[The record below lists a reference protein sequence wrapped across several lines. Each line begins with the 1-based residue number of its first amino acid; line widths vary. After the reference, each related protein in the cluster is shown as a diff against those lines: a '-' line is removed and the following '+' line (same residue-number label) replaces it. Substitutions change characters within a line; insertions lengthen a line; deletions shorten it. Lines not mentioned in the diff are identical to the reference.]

1 MSFLFFL
8 SKLLEK
14 CNHNTSYGVKKMQ
27 KRLKGHYRPV
37 SILSNISEIYDRL
50 MSKKIPEYFEPML
63 SKFRCGFR
71 RVFSAQHCLIAMLGK

>member
-27 KRLKGHYRPV
+27 KRLKGNYRPV
-37 SILSNISEIYDRL
+37 SILSNISEIYDRYM
-50 MSKKIPEYFEPML
+50 MS
-63 SKFRCGFR
+63 CGFR